1 MFSVTP
7 CNPSSTRVLLL
18 KGGTSGERDIS
29 LLSAEGVAAGLKA
42 EGFEVVEVDTGKDGY
57 LHRIADADYDV
68 VFICLHGK
76 NGEDGTVQGLC
87 TLMGK
92 PFVGP
97 GVLAS
102 ALAMDKA
109 RSKAFYI
116 ASGLPTPN
124 SVNVRRGEGYSVDEI
139 IAAVGEKTVVKPA
152 TEGSALGV
160 SIAHSPEEL
169 DGAIAAALAIDDVAL
184 VERFVEGVEV
194 TVAVLGNDEPE
205 ALPVIEIVPHNEFY
219 DFESKYAEGG
229 AQHICPARIPQ
240 DQTEACQRI
249 AIAAHRVLG
258 CRGVSRSDLII
269 DATGTCWLLETNT
282 IPGMTKTS
290 LLPDAANTVGVSY
303 AKLCRLMVEYALE
316 DKPRVSG
323 PQSQV
328 RP

>member
-1 MFSVTP
+1 MFEVTSCIP
-7 CNPSSTRVLLL
+7 AETKVLLL
-18 KGGTSGERDIS
+18 KGGTSGEREIS
-29 LLSAEGVAAGLKA
+29 LSSAEGVAAALRVC
-42 EGFEVVEVDTGKDGY
+42 GFPVTEVDTGRDGY
-57 LHRIADADYDV
+57 LHAIADADADV

-76 NGEDGTVQGLC
+76 CGEDGTVQGLC
-87 TLMGK
+87 ELMGK

-102 ALAMDKA
+102 ALAMDKSRA
-109 RSKAFYI
+109 KVFYI

-124 SVNVRRGEGYSVDEI
+124 SVTLHRGVPYSIDEI
-139 IAAVGEKTVVKPA
+139 IAAVGEKSVVKPA

-169 DGAIAAALAIDDVAL
+169 DDAISAALAIDEVAL

-194 TVAVLGNDEPE
+194 TVAVLGNDHPE
-205 ALPVIEIVPHNEFY
+205 ALPVIEIVPKNEFY

-229 AQHICPARIPQ
+229 AQHICPARISPE
-240 DQTEACQRI
+240 QTEACQRI
-249 AIAAHRVLG
+249 AVTAHKVLG

-269 DATGTCWLLETNT
+269 DASGTCWLLETNT

-290 LLPDAANTVGVSY
+290 LLPDAANTVGVGY
-303 AKLCRLMVEYALE
+303 PQLCRLLVEYALE
-316 DKPRVSG
+316 DGRAGSA
-323 PQSQV
+323 QARV